1 MTVEQRQSPV
11 VSLQDCV
18 SHEAMSF
25 SKSKRGSSGSVTTGV
40 GVSSRMLG
48 YHKDEPGLTATF
60 GSPLLLLPSLFGTND
75 KVFALVFRVVNLLL
89 VMGFLQCPSMPD
101 TVKHAG
107 EKSCISNN
115 LKERLGRSRTRR
127 EWTGT
132 DVHSW
137 GCHSRVLN
145 ERASG

>member
-1 MTVEQRQSPV
+1 MGLQGPSQLVW
-11 VSLQDCV
+11 VSLRV
-18 SHEAMSF
+18 F
-25 SKSKRGSSGSVTTGV
+25 
-40 GVSSRMLG
+40 G
-48 YHKDEPGLTATF
+48 YFKDEPRLTATF

-89 VMGFLQCPSMPD
+89 VMSFLQCPSMPD

-145 ERASG
+145 ERASGKCFGGKN